1 MKNNSLYKTVWS
13 DQSGISD
20 MERLYMVMI
29 HVDYRGTGLQII
41 GNILSTLSQKDKLQS
56 MVYEQVNAVS
66 NLTN

>member
-1 MKNNSLYKTVWS
+1 MKDNSLYPTVWL
-13 DQSGISD
+13 QSGISD

-29 HVDYRGTGLQII
+29 HVDYRGIGQQII

>member
-29 HVDYRGTGLQII
+29 HVDYRGIGQQII